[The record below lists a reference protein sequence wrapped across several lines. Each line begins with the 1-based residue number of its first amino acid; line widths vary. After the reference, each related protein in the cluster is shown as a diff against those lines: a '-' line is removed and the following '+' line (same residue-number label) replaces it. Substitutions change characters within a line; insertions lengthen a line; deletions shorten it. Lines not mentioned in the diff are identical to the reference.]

1 VVLTGGFDGHRF
13 SPPTGNGLVLI
24 VQWLNIDAGAEP
36 VKDLVQPPNEE
47 DRTMT
52 DPAPAG
58 QHTLRRHNSAL
69 VLRAVLDAPG
79 ISRAAIAAH
88 TGLAK
93 ATVSSLVD
101 RLIAADLV
109 AETGLV
115 SRQGRG
121 RRSTGLA
128 PSITGPHGLG
138 VDLGVDYLATCL
150 VDLTGRM
157 HDHRVRPVD
166 HRNRP
171 PSRVLGAVVRAVNT
185 ALRDARVPVGGI
197 GIAVPGLVE
206 SATGRLHLAPN
217 LGWRDLDIA
226 TYVGARIDQP
236 DLPVLVANEADF
248 AAAAEL
254 GRRAPDG
261 PRDFILVS
269 GEIGIGAG
277 LVVDGRPWVGVRG
290 FGGEI
295 GHLTVDPN
303 GPQCACGSR
312 GCLERLAGL
321 EWIVREAGLWRDAQ
335 PPAETLDRLLRRLAD
350 ADQRSIAAVR
360 AAGRWLGVALSSVIN
375 VIDVPCVVLGGSY
388 AELAPWLREPL
399 TAELDRRVVSAAWS
413 PVRVTSST
421 LGAAAAVR
429 GAGAAPVQ
437 AIIADPDGYRT
448 A

>member
-1 VVLTGGFDGHRF
+1 M
-13 SPPTGNGLVLI
+13 
-24 VQWLNIDAGAEP
+24 
-36 VKDLVQPPNEE
+36 
-47 DRTMT
+47 RTMT
-52 DPAPAG
+52 DPSPAG

-101 RLIAADLV
+101 RLIAGGLV

-128 PSITGPHGLG
+128 PDASGPHGLG
-138 VDLGVDYLATCL
+138 VDIGVDYLATCL
-150 VDLTGRM
+150 VDLNGDM
-157 HDHRVRPVD
+157 HSYRVRTVD
-166 HRNRP
+166 NRNRP
-171 PSRVLGAVVRAVNT
+171 PSRVLGAVVRAVDA
-185 ALRDARVPVGGI
+185 ALRNAAVPVGGV
-197 GIAVPGLVE
+197 GIALPGLVE
-206 SATGRLHLAPN
+206 SGSGRLRVAPN
-217 LGWRDLDIA
+217 LGWRDLDVGSF
-226 TYVGARIDQP
+226 VGARVGC
-236 DLPVLVANEADF
+236 LPVLVGNEADF

-254 GRRAPDG
+254 GSGAG
-261 PRDFILVS
+261 SRDFVLVS

-277 LVVDGRPWVGVRG
+277 LVVDGRPFTGVRG

-303 GPQCACGSR
+303 GPECACGSR

-321 EWIVREAGLWRDAQ
+321 EWVMRSAGVGSSAELVDRLAAEDSRAVTAVRE
-335 PPAETLDRLLRRLAD
+335 
-350 ADQRSIAAVR
+350 
-360 AAGRWLGVALSSVIN
+360 AGRWLGVALSAVVN
-375 VIDVPCVVLGGSY
+375 VVDVPCVVLGGSY
-388 AELAPWLREPL
+388 AQLAPWLRDAMA
-399 TAELDRRVVSAAWS
+399 AELERRVVSAGWS
-413 PVRVTSST
+413 PVRIVAST

-437 AIIADPDGYRT
+437 AIVADPDGYLT
-448 A
+448 AAG